1 MKTSCYI
8 NGQWVEPVGDQF
20 VDNINPAD
28 PDDVIQR
35 FKPAG
40 KPEVELAVK
49 AASVAFDSWRSTPAP
64 ARGRILLKAVEL
76 SHLRAEEIA
85 AVMTREQGK
94 VFAEALGE
102 VKKGINLLE
111 YYAGAGFRIEGQ
123 SLPSE
128 SRDCFT
134 YTIRR
139 PLGVVGLI
147 TPWNFP
153 WAIPVW
159 KAAPA
164 LVAGNTVVF
173 KPAELTPGTAALMVE
188 IFAEAGLPQ
197 GVLNMVAGRG
207 SVTGEAIL
215 NHPLIKAVSFTG
227 SNEIGQHVITTCASQ
242 LKKVTCELGGKNALI
257 IMDDA
262 DIDAAVTA
270 TSVGAFGSTG
280 QRCTATSRLMVHRSV
295 KDEVIS
301 KLKQAAR
308 GFIPGENVGPSVDS
322 KQYKTVLDYIEI
334 GKTEAALLMG
344 GKVCDRKGFF
354 IEPTIFDDVSPN
366 CRIFQEEIFGP
377 VLCVSYF
384 DTFEEAMD
392 LVNNSKFGLAGSI
405 FTRDMSRVLRYVE
418 LLEAGMVHVNEPT
431 IGGEAQLPFG
441 GVKATGYGD
450 REMCED
456 GLNFFTETKTVFLNY
471 SGSGDRSMVR

>member
-1 MKTSCYI
+1 MKTSCFI
-8 NGQWVEPVGDQF
+8 NGEWVEPLGDKL
-20 VDNINPAD
+20 VDNVNPAD
-28 PDDVIQR
+28 PDDLIQQ

-40 KPEVELAVK
+40 AREVGLAIN
-49 AASVAFDSWRSTPAP
+49 AAKSAFERWKNTPAP
-64 ARGRILLKAVEL
+64 ARGRLLLKAVEI
-76 SHLRAEEIA
+76 SHRRAEEIA
-85 AVMTREQGK
+85 GVMTREQGK
-94 VFAEALGE
+94 VYPEALGE

-111 YYAGAGFRIEGQ
+111 YYAGAGFRLEGQ

-128 SRDCFT
+128 SQDCFT

-188 IFAEAGLPQ
+188 ILEEAGLPA
-197 GVLNMVAGRG
+197 GVLNMVAGKG

-215 NHPLIKAVSFTG
+215 NHPDIKAVSFTG
-227 SNEIGQHVITTCASQ
+227 SNEIGQHVISTCASQ
-242 LKKVTCELGGKNALI
+242 MKKVTCELGGKNALI
-257 IMDDA
+257 IMEDA
-262 DIDAAVTA
+262 DVDAAITA
-270 TSVGAFGSTG
+270 TAVGAFGSTG
-280 QRCTATSRLMVHRSV
+280 QRCTATSRLLVHRSLREQV
-295 KDEVIS
+295 ML
-301 KLKQAAR
+301 KLKNAAK
-308 GFIPGENVGPSVDS
+308 GFVPGQNVGPSVDS

-334 GKTEAALLMG
+334 GKKEAQIVLG
-344 GKVCDRKGFF
+344 GQPINQKGYF
-354 IEPTIFDDVSPN
+354 IEPTIFDDVSPD

-384 DTFEEAMD
+384 DTFEEA
-392 LVNNSKFGLAGSI
+392 LKLANNSKFGLAGSL
-405 FTRDMSRVLRYVE
+405 FTKDMSQVLRYAE
-418 LLEAGMVHVNEPT
+418 MLEAGMVHVNEPT

-456 GLNFFTETKTVFLNY
+456 GINFFTETKTVFLNY

>member
-8 NGQWVEPVGDQF
+8 NGTWIEAQGDRF

-28 PDDVIQR
+28 PEDIIFR

-40 KPEVELAVK
+40 TREVDLAVDSAK
-49 AASVAFDSWRSTPAP
+49 AALESWKSTPAP
-64 ARGRILLKAVEL
+64 SRGRILLKAVEIAH
-76 SHLRAEEIA
+76 SRSEEIA
-85 AVMTREQGK
+85 AMMTREQGK
-94 VFAEALGE
+94 VFPEALGE

-111 YYAGAGFRIEGQ
+111 YYAGAGFRIDGK

-128 SRDCFT
+128 SKDCFT

-188 IFAEAGLPQ
+188 IFAEAGLPK

-207 SVTGEAIL
+207 SITGEAIL
-215 NHPLIKAVSFTG
+215 NHPDIKAVSFTG
-227 SNEIGQHVITTCASQ
+227 SNEIGQHVITSCASQ

-262 DIDAAVTA
+262 DIDAAITA
-270 TSVGAFGSTG
+270 TAVGAFGSTG
-280 QRCTATSRLMVHRSV
+280 QRCTATSRLMVHRSI
-295 KDEVIS
+295 KDEVMA
-301 KLKQAAR
+301 KLIDAAR

-334 GKTEAALLMG
+334 GKSEANLVIG
-344 GKVCDRKGFF
+344 GSACERKGYF
-354 IEPTIFDDVSPN
+354 IEPTIFDDVSPES
-366 CRIFQEEIFGP
+366 RIFQEEIFGP

-384 DTFEEAMD
+384 DSFEEA
-392 LVNNSKFGLAGSI
+392 LELANNSKFGLAGSL
-405 FTRDMSRVLRYVE
+405 FTKDMSRILRYVE

-441 GVKATGYGD
+441 GVKSTGYGD

-471 SGSGDRSMVR
+471 SGSGNRSMVR